1 MTFFPLT
8 VSQISYFVRIF
19 RKGFRKIV
27 RNLEKTLTP
36 PPNLFNKM
44 SEFFSNFSLK
54 DTFCIQKIKKMTF
67 LKSF

>member
-1 MTFFPLT
+1 MTFSSLT

-54 DTFCIQKIKKMTF
+54 DTFCIQKIKKNDIF
-67 LKSF
+67 

>member
-1 MTFFPLT
+1 MTFSSLT
-8 VSQISYFVRIF
+8 VSQISYFVIIF

-54 DTFCIQKIKKMTF
+54 DTFCIQKIKKNDIF
-67 LKSF
+67 